1 MASSFGF
8 FSLPRELRDM
18 VYEHYF
24 AVAGGYVCD
33 SQSFL
38 RGKLRGSG
46 VFSRRINL
54 DLIFTCRQVAAE
66 TKGLPFRANA
76 ITFKT
81 VTSQDLGVLAVDFD
95 FVVHYLEKEQDSL
108 FLCGGHYVTSEAHDE
123 LKRRYPQFAP
133 LLDRLRADRGYFGF
147 FPGQYSYGEVP
158 SVYREFC
165 RDTLQALSL
174 CNPDALEI
182 LRLAHRSALRT
193 LTCPVHHWVIPS
205 QYDMDRLFS
214 NLHETSKLT
223 TERRLILNG
232 IQRFSAAAV
241 AIHFMGSL
249 PAASRMQ
256 LRDVVLD
263 EDHEAVALPECHG
276 RGLIPFCQ
284 ENPQLRIQRRL
295 KLWQNFFTAEK
306 TVQSPI
312 MFMSRMTERVSRW
325 MVEARAL
332 PSAGMPAASFS
343 LLLDGSGPVS
353 QHFSHVFQSTVQRHA
368 AWQLAWTASQER
380 RDPLVL
386 SWFDRRGG
394 EGLPMRGYY
403 GYFYEDFP
411 AAMRDLVKDDPR
423 SIIRCNFDVGK
434 PWDIGNSIPDHQ
446 AWSLSKWNAEWY
458 RQDSQWWD
466 VVSSFCTY

>member
-1 MASSFGF
+1 MASSFGL
-8 FSLPRELRDM
+8 FSLPRKLRDM

-38 RGKLRGSG
+38 RGKLRK
-46 VFSRRINL
+46 
-54 DLIFTCRQVAAE
+54 VAVE

-81 VTSQDLGVLAVDFD
+81 VTSQNLGALAFDFS
-95 FVVHYLEKEQDSL
+95 FVVHHLDEEQDSL
-108 FLCGGHYVTSEAHDE
+108 FRSAGRHVTREAHDD
-123 LKRRYPQFAP
+123 LRRRYPQFAP
-133 LLDRLRADRGYFGF
+133 LLDRLRADRGYFGSF
-147 FPGQYSYGEVP
+147 RRQHSYGEVP

-174 CNPDALEI
+174 CNPDALDI
-182 LRLAHRSALRT
+182 LPLAHRSALRT
-193 LTCPVHHWVIPS
+193 LTCPIHHWVIPS
-205 QYDMDRLFS
+205 QDDVNRLFS
-214 NLHETSKLT
+214 NLHETSELT
-223 TERRLILNG
+223 IERRFTLDG
-232 IQRFSAAAV
+232 IQRLSAAAV

-249 PAASRMQ
+249 PAASRRQ

-295 KLWQNFFTAEK
+295 KLWQNFFPAKK
-306 TVQSPI
+306 TVESCI
-312 MFMSRMTERVSRW
+312 VFMLRMTDRVSRW

-353 QHFSHVFQSTVQRHA
+353 QHFYHAFQLTVQRDA

-380 RDPLVL
+380 RDPPVL
-386 SWFDRRGG
+386 SWFDRRVG
-394 EGLPMRGYY
+394 EGLPMDGYF

-411 AAMRDLVKDDPR
+411 AAMRDIVNDDPM
-423 SIIRCNFDVGK
+423 SIARCNFDVGE
-434 PWDIGNSIPDHQ
+434 PWDIGNPIPGHQ
-446 AWSLSKWNAEWY
+446 AWSIVQWNAEWH
-458 RQDSQWWD
+458 RHDNQWWE
-466 VVSSFCTY
+466 VVSSFCTS

>member
-1 MASSFGF
+1 MASSFGL
-8 FSLPRELRDM
+8 FSLPREVRDM

-24 AVAGGYVCD
+24 AVAGGYVYD

-38 RGKLRGSG
+38 RGKLRRSG
-46 VFSRRINL
+46 VFSRRIDL
-54 DLIFTCRQVAAE
+54 DLIFTCRQVAME
-66 TKGLPFRANA
+66 TKGLPFRANT

-81 VTSQDLGVLAVDFD
+81 VTSQDLG
-95 FVVHYLEKEQDSL
+95 
-108 FLCGGHYVTSEAHDE
+108 
-123 LKRRYPQFAP
+123 FAP
-133 LLDRLRADRGYFGF
+133 LLDRLRADRGYFGSF
-147 FPGQYSYGEVP
+147 RRQNSNGEVP

-174 CNPDALEI
+174 CNPDALDI
-182 LRLAHRSALRT
+182 LPLAHRSALRT
-193 LTCPVHHWVIPS
+193 PTCPIHHWVIPS
-205 QYDMDRLFS
+205 QDDVDRLFS
-214 NLHETSKLT
+214 SLHETSELT
-223 TERRLILNG
+223 IERRFILDG
-232 IQRFSAAAV
+232 IQRCSGAAV

-249 PAASRMQ
+249 PTASRMQ

-263 EDHEAVALPECHG
+263 EDHEA
-276 RGLIPFCQ
+276 
-284 ENPQLRIQRRL
+284 
-295 KLWQNFFTAEK
+295 WQNFFPAKK

-312 MFMSRMTERVSRW
+312 KFMLRMTDRVSRW

-353 QHFSHVFQSTVQRHA
+353 QHFSHAFQLTVQRHA

-380 RDPLVL
+380 RDPPVL

-394 EGLPMRGYY
+394 EVLPMRGYY

-411 AAMRDLVKDDPR
+411 AAMRDLVNDDPM
-423 SIIRCNFDVGK
+423 SIVRCNFDVGK

-446 AWSLSKWNAEWY
+446 SWSIFKWNTEWY
-458 RQDSQWWD
+458 RHDRQWWE